1 MKRIQTS
8 LFFLLKVHFSAL
20 LVLTILRIILYFSS
34 QDLEET
40 INYIELTQSFLIGIQ
55 FDNVILSYIIVLP
68 VLVLSILSLCNYY
81 NKNVS
86 KFLLYYLSISYIL
99 IFSISSFNIPYF
111 RYGFTHLDASVFHWI
126 INFPSD
132 TLKMIFQDKEN
143 IIALLFFIVLCY
155 FFTRWIKYNTDRL
168 SFHLTLITEKVQ
180 YIPTTGII
188 ILLYALSFIGIRG
201 TLAKYPIRIS
211 NAFFSTNAY
220 YNKLALNPTFYLL
233 KSFKTLND
241 KEVLDNIM
249 DVSTAVAFVKNE
261 LNANLDEATS
271 LGRSYKNDS
280 ILNKPNV
287 VMVLMESMSSE
298 CLKMQSKG
306 KPLTPYLNELI
317 SKSYYFDNFYSVGIH
332 TNNGIV
338 GSLCGFPAIFN
349 RPSIPATPESFYG
362 LPSILKERGYN
373 NVCFLTSNPN
383 YDNMNGFM
391 MSNGFSQ
398 VFSQFDYPHDKIVN
412 TFGVQDD
419 FLFTYGVEQLSKEIQ
434 PFFAFFLTVSNH
446 EPFVVP
452 NAFKNV
458 SNDERE
464 CLVSFADHSIAE
476 FMEAA
481 EKQDWFHNAIFIFL
495 GDHGHLYGDQ
505 PHEMPLSFNHIPLI
519 IYSPLF
525 KDTPKVIS
533 KMASQVDLYPTLLDI
548 LGISFTNTSLGID
561 LFKESRP
568 YSFFVSDS
576 YMGCIDENYFYFYN
590 TLSSSDALYLYK
602 DTKQTNLINQYR
614 AKADSMRNY
623 ATSMIK
629 TTQYLRKE
637 NLIK

>member
-1 MKRIQTS
+1 MRRIQTS
-8 LFFLLKVHFSAL
+8 LFFLLKVHLSAL
-20 LVLTILRIILYFSS
+20 LILTILRLILYFSS
-34 QDLEET
+34 QDLEDAT
-40 INYIELTQSFLIGIQ
+40 NYVELSQSFFIGVQ
-55 FDNVILSYIIVLP
+55 FDNVILSYIIALP
-68 VLVLSILSLCNYY
+68 VLVLSILALCNYY
-81 NKNVS
+81 HKNVS
-86 KFLLYYLSISYIL
+86 TFLWYYLSISYIL
-99 IFSISSFNIPYF
+99 VFLISSFDIPYF
-111 RYGFTHLDASVFHWI
+111 KYGFTHLDASVFHWI

-132 TLKMIFQDKEN
+132 TLKMMFQDKKN

-155 FFTRWIKYNTDRL
+155 FFTRWIKYNTDKL
-168 SFHLTLITEKVQ
+168 SFHLIYDVEKTK
-180 YIPTTGII
+180 YIPTTVIV

-233 KSFKTLND
+233 KSFKVLKD
-241 KEVLDNIM
+241 KEVLSNVI
-249 DVSTAVAFVKNE
+249 DVNRAIALVKNE
-261 LNANLDEATS
+261 LNVNLDEGTS
-271 LGRSYKNDS
+271 LGRLYKNDS
-280 ILNKPNV
+280 VLNKPNV
-287 VMVLMESMSSE
+287 VIVLMESMSSE
-298 CLKMQSKG
+298 CLKMESNG

-317 SKSYYFDNFYSVGIH
+317 SKSYYFDNCYSVGTH

-338 GSLCGFPAIFN
+338 ASLCGFPAVFN
-349 RPSIPATPESFYG
+349 RPSIPPTPESFYG
-362 LPSILKERGYN
+362 LPSILKEQGYN

-383 YDNMNGFM
+383 YDDMNGFL
-391 MSNGFSQ
+391 MSNSFNK

-419 FLFTYGVEQLSKEIQ
+419 FLFSYGVEQLSKELQ

-481 EKQDWFHNAIFIFL
+481 EKQDWFHNTIFIFL

-525 KDTPKVIS
+525 KDAPKVFS
-533 KMASQVDLYPTLLDI
+533 QLASQVDLYPTLLDI
-548 LGISFTNTSLGID
+548 LGISFTNTSFGID
-561 LFKESRP
+561 LFSESRP

-590 TLSSSDALYLYK
+590 ILTGNDALFSYK
-602 DTKQTNLINQYR
+602 DSIQTNLIDQYR
-614 AKADSMRNY
+614 NKADSMKIY
-623 ATSMIK
+623 ATSIIK
-629 TTQYLRKE
+629 TTEYLKKE